1 MSNSFFNFNE
11 APDWASA
18 IAQTYESFNASQDR
32 AEALEKEN
40 DKVRIENAALPLKI
54 TKELLELSP
63 TLKKIN
69 DGLKDRAEEKA
80 LEAGYEGIGED
91 ELNNSKN
98 AIEDIFKLGKG
109 ENFVKKA
116 ALDNEDNRVYNTI
129 DYSGAHGARR
139 KWLDLQAI
147 KERTKSEFNSWLA
160 GNYPTAFGSPTEY
173 AKAFSAYQN
182 GIIKNADKAGFNTK
196 FLKSELKDTFS
207 DLKSTFF
214 STQNTKLTQQNVS
227 KEQGRMINEV
237 TKALNSDNPMAAF
250 AETSSYNVAF
260 FNGNMA
266 DVNRAFI
273 NIGMM
278 GIKAGVINPDKF
290 ESVLFGEVTAKGDK
304 TKLLIEKLGGGPEST
319 LWAEGILTELV
330 AAKKG
335 ILTNIEQ
342 EQSNYS
348 KNYAIELSKVQGE
361 GLMTK
366 EELVDYIYINPETRW
381 DFTMGNIPESVKGQL
396 SAEAQDDKILVPMF
410 EKKAKLGILTKAEV
424 MKANSSSLRQQYLPT
439 AISANNLGM
448 TQQMN
453 NMAKEAITGL
463 VNTYT
468 NETDGDKTKSNKWII
483 NKQQAELL
491 YPGLYATA
499 IQTAETPQAAHA
511 AVMKILTDNM
521 YAGNYASWGPATTRS
536 LEFHSAVDHLAMDPN
551 NVNTEIIVGSEA
563 YLKEAMNYGEGSK
576 QVHLFYEQLGKKIGV
591 PGAVLQ
597 YNQVAIAKAME
608 GKDLPIKSDI
618 TLAYEKLTDEQ
629 KKLLGKYPS
638 PARLARA
645 KFLAFM
651 EDSGEGEG
659 VITWEELGVVH
670 EDISKFIYKEETG
683 KELPVTPQLGKAEPR
698 KGDWQKLPGATR
710 IGYAVWDGKEWT
722 YSAKR
727 GNNNQKWIGPIEDY
741 KDIDGYYKPFEGRSN
756 DLTTTFF
763 GGDEPI
769 NTAEEGGPR
778 AGDWYKVTNRNIGAT
793 DIGDLAGGES
803 KPFVV
808 WNGKE
813 WVYSAVKGRFPEE
826 YQGSQPLSKIQEEE
840 DLIKKQAQ

>member
-1 MSNSFFNFNE
+1 MYSNFFNFNE
-11 APDWASA
+11 SADWASA

-40 DKVRIENAALPLKI
+40 DKVRIEEAGMPLKI

-69 DGLKDRAEEKA
+69 DSLKDREEEKA
-80 LEAGYEGIGED
+80 LEAGYEGIEED

-98 AIEDIFKLGKG
+98 AIEEIFKLGKG

-182 GIIKNADKAGFNTK
+182 GIIKNADQAGFNTK

-207 DLKSTFF
+207 DLKTQFF

-237 TKALNSDNPMAAF
+237 TKALNSDNPEKAF
-250 AETSSYNVAF
+250 TETSTYNVGF
-260 FNGNMA
+260 FNGNQA
-266 DVNRAFI
+266 DSYRAFV
-273 NIGMM
+273 NIGLM
-278 GIKAGVINPDKF
+278 GVKAGVINPDKF

-319 LWAEGILTELV
+319 LWAEGILNELV
-330 AAKKG
+330 EAKKG
-335 ILTNIEQ
+335 ILQNIEQ

-396 SAEAQDDKILVPMF
+396 SAEAQDDKVLIPMF

-424 MKANSSSLRQQYLPT
+424 MKANSSSIRQQYLPT

-463 VNTYT
+463 VNGYT

-491 YPGLYATA
+491 YPSLYAQA

-521 YAGNYASWGPATTRS
+521 YAGNYDSWGPATTRT
-536 LEFHSAVDHLAMDPN
+536 LELQSAVEHLAMDKD

-618 TLAYEKLTDEQ
+618 TLAYEQLSDEQ

-645 KFLAFM
+645 KFLAFI

-659 VITWEELGVVH
+659 VITWDELSIVH
-670 EDISKFIYKEETG
+670 EDVGKFIYKEETG
-683 KELPVTPQLGKAEPR
+683 RELPVTPQLGKAEPR

-722 YSAKR
+722 YSSKR

-778 AGDWYKVTNRNIGAT
+778 AGDWYKVTNKNIGAM

-826 YQGSQPLSKIQEEE
+826 YQGPQPLSKIQEEE

>member
-63 TLKKIN
+63 TLKKISE
-69 DGLKDRAEEKA
+69 GLKDRAEEKA
-80 LEAGYEGIGED
+80 LEAGYEGIEED

-98 AIEDIFKLGKG
+98 AIEEIFKLGKG
-109 ENFVKKA
+109 ENFIKKA

-319 LWAEGILTELV
+319 LWAEGILNELV
-330 AAKKG
+330 EAKKG
-335 ILTNIEQ
+335 ILQNIEQ
-342 EQSNYS
+342 EQSNYA
-348 KNYAIELSKVQGE
+348 KNYAIELSKKQGD

-396 SAEAQDDKILVPMF
+396 SAEAQDDKVLIPMF

-424 MKANSSSLRQQYLPT
+424 MKANSSSIRQQYLPQ

-453 NMAKEAITGL
+453 TMAKEAIKTL
-463 VNTYT
+463 VDTYT
-468 NETDGDKTKSNKWII
+468 NETDGDKAKSNKWVI

-499 IQTAETPQAAHA
+499 IQTATTPQAAHA

-521 YAGNYASWGPATTRS
+521 YANKYDSWGPATTRT
-536 LEFHSAVDHLAMDPN
+536 LELQSAVEHLAMDPN

-670 EDISKFIYKEETG
+670 EDISKFVYKEETG

-793 DIGDLAGGES
+793 DIGYLAGVES

-826 YQGSQPLSKIQEEE
+826 YQGPQPLSKIQEEE

>member
-521 YAGNYASWGPATTRS
+521 YAGNYDSWGPATTRT
-536 LEFHSAVDHLAMDPN
+536 LELQSAVEHLAMDPN

-826 YQGSQPLSKIQEEE
+826 YQGPQPLSKIQEEE

>member
-32 AEALEKEN
+32 AEELEKQN
-40 DKVRIENAALPLKI
+40 DKRRIENAGMPLKI

-63 TLKKIN
+63 TLKKIS

-80 LEAGYEGIGED
+80 LDAGYDDIEED

-98 AIEDIFKLGKG
+98 AIEEIFKLGKG

-147 KERTKSEFNSWLA
+147 KERIKSEFPSWLA

-173 AKAFSAYQN
+173 AKAFSAYKS
-182 GIIKNADKAGFNTK
+182 GIIKNADNAGFNTK
-196 FLKSELKDTFS
+196 FLKSETKDTFS
-207 DLKSTFF
+207 DLKTQFF

-237 TKALNSDNPMAAF
+237 TKAFNSNDPLKAF
-250 AETSSYNVAF
+250 TETSSYNVAF
-260 FNGNMA
+260 FNGNLA
-266 DVNRAFI
+266 DSNRAFI

-319 LWAEGILTELV
+319 LWAEGILNELV
-330 AAKKG
+330 EAKKG

-342 EQSNYS
+342 EQSNYA
-348 KNYAIELSKVQGE
+348 KNYAIELSKKQGD

-424 MKANSSSLRQQYLPT
+424 MKANSSAIRNQYLPQ

-453 NMAKEAITGL
+453 TMAKEAIKTL
-463 VNTYT
+463 VDTYT
-468 NETDGDKTKSNKWII
+468 NETDGDKAKSNKWVI

-499 IQTAETPQAAHA
+499 IQTATTPQDAHA

-521 YAGNYASWGPATTRS
+521 YANKYDSWGTATTRT
-536 LEFHSAVDHLAMDPN
+536 LELQSAVEHLAMDPN
-551 NVNTEIIVGSEA
+551 NVNTEIIVGSEE

-670 EDISKFIYKEETG
+670 EDISKFVYKEETG

-741 KDIDGYYKPFEGRSN
+741 KDIDGYYKPFEGTSN

-778 AGDWYKVTNRNIGAT
+778 AGDWYKVTNKNIGAMN
-793 DIGDLAGGES
+793 IGDLAGGDS
-803 KPFVV
+803 KPYVV

-826 YQGSQPLSKIQEEE
+826 YQGPQPLSKIQEEE

>member
-40 DKVRIENAALPLKI
+40 DRVRIENAALPLKI

-63 TLKKIN
+63 TLKKISE
-69 DGLKDRAEEKA
+69 GLKDRAEEKA
-80 LEAGYEGIGED
+80 LEAGYEGIEED

-98 AIEDIFKLGKG
+98 AIEEIFKLGKG
-109 ENFVKKA
+109 ENFIKKA

-160 GNYPTAFGSPTEY
+160 ANYPTAFGSPTEY

-319 LWAEGILTELV
+319 LWAEGILNELV
-330 AAKKG
+330 EAKKG
-335 ILTNIEQ
+335 ILQNIEQ
-342 EQSNYS
+342 EQSNYA
-348 KNYAIELSKVQGE
+348 KNYAIELSKKQGD

-396 SAEAQDDKILVPMF
+396 SAEAQDDKVLIPMF

-424 MKANSSSLRQQYLPT
+424 MKANSSSIRQQYLPQ

-453 NMAKEAITGL
+453 TMAKEAIKTL
-463 VNTYT
+463 VDTYT
-468 NETDGDKTKSNKWII
+468 NETDGDKAKSNKWVI

-499 IQTAETPQAAHA
+499 IQTATTPQAAHA

-521 YAGNYASWGPATTRS
+521 YANKYDSWGPATTRT
-536 LEFHSAVDHLAMDPN
+536 LELQSAVEHLAMDPN

-670 EDISKFIYKEETG
+670 EDISKFVYKEETG

-826 YQGSQPLSKIQEEE
+826 YQGPQPLSKIQEEE

>member
-521 YAGNYASWGPATTRS
+521 YAGNYDSWGPATTRT
-536 LEFHSAVDHLAMDPN
+536 LELQSAVEHLAMDPN